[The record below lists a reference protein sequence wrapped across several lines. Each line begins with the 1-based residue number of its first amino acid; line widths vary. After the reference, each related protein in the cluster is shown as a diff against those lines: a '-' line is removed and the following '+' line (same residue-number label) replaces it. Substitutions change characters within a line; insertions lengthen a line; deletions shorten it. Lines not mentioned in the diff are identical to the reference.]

1 MEQRHSVKQMQSRI
15 SGLVWDRSNH
25 AASPSMASC
34 HTMLQSGCGQMGRCC
49 PLSMHSQEG
58 QVSEAANPQ
67 SFIIL
72 FMPQKP
78 LMCLVAQS
86 QKSGGYPLRASP
98 LAAQSMWSKSADS
111 SFGGQ
116 PGFSLARWSWRDRL
130 NMWWRIAS
138 AGLDVVLVSATQ
150 HCHPSCDVMAGHGGR
165 LGR

>member
-1 MEQRHSVKQMQSRI
+1 MEWRCSVEQMQSRI

-25 AASPSMASC
+25 AASPLMASC
-34 HTMLQSGCGQMGRCC
+34 HTTSQSGCGQMGTCC
-49 PLSMHSQEG
+49 ALSMHSQEG
-58 QVSEAANPQ
+58 QVSEAAKPQ

-72 FMPQKP
+72 FTPQKP

-98 LAAQSMWSKSADS
+98 LATQSTWSKSADS
-111 SFGGQ
+111 SFGGR

-130 NMWWRIAS
+130 NMWWQIAS
-138 AGLDVVLVSATQ
+138 AGSNVVLVSATQ
-150 HCHPSCDVMAGHGGR
+150 HRHPSWDMMAGHGGR

>member
-1 MEQRHSVKQMQSRI
+1 MEAQCQANAVRI

-25 AASPSMASC
+25 AASPLMASC
-34 HTMLQSGCGQMGRCC
+34 HTTLQSGCRQMGTCC
-49 PLSMHSQEG
+49 ALSVHSQEG
-58 QVSEAANPQ
+58 QVSEAAKPQ

-72 FMPQKP
+72 FTPQKP

-116 PGFSLARWSWRDRL
+116 PFFLFGKVVVEGQAEYVVADSISQIGCHLSVHNPASPPFMGHDGGAWRE
-130 NMWWRIAS
+130 I
-138 AGLDVVLVSATQ
+138 G
-150 HCHPSCDVMAGHGGR
+150 
-165 LGR
+165 